1 MTVEVSDI
9 VLPPN
14 PVREAGYRLRLLLEE
29 ALELP
34 PKNAPPQQMIVA
46 LCALADMNDAVLSGD
61 PERGYSSKLYQKMIV
76 SLRDCCSKNES
87 ALANAYEELGAGK
100 MPPSPNTIELDI
112 RSLVE
117 CICTVASNNS
127 SIGEDK
133 RASFEL
139 VCKVLTAV
147 NEHRLLRAGKGYL
160 TDAQLEAI
168 KI

>member
-61 PERGYSSKLYQKMIV
+61 PERGYSSKLSQKMIV

-87 ALANAYEELGAGK
+87 ALADAYEELGAGK
-100 MPPSPNTIELDI
+100 MPPRPNIIERDI

-117 CICTVASNNS
+117 RICAVASNN

-133 RASFEL
+133 RSSFEL
-139 VCKVLTAV
+139 VSKVLTAV

-160 TDAQLEAI
+160 TYAQLEAI